1 MTRALISIMRSA
13 FIAWLFAVTI
23 GVLYAARG
31 FWISAMTHPA
41 THMSLLETTARTVL
55 YTSPMIVMMSS
66 FFALLVIPLAVWSV
80 GSTSWSSLKR
90 YIYVFWLVLAAYIVA
105 FGNADGVILISGVG
119 LIGLWFLANRKNLNP
134 EEVGLNHKPHIHMPL
149 QRIDTRS
156 DFGIFAVLISVVCAL
171 TLFLFFG
178 NGTKAYVSEI
188 FAIYAVAC
196 ACQGLKAFQVNVRGR
211 NLSPK

>member
-1 MTRALISIMRSA
+1 MRSA

-119 LIGLWFLANRKNLNP
+119 LIGLWFW
-134 EEVGLNHKPHIHMPL
+134 
-149 QRIDTRS
+149 RIAR
-156 DFGIFAVLISVVCAL
+156 I
-171 TLFLFFG
+171 
-178 NGTKAYVSEI
+178 
-188 FAIYAVAC
+188 
-196 ACQGLKAFQVNVRGR
+196 
-211 NLSPK
+211 